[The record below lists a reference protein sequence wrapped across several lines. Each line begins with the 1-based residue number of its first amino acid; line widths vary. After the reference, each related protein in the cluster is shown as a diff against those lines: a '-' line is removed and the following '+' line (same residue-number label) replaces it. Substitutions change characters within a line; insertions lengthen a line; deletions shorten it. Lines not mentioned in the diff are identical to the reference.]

1 VAAGLGAG
9 VAAEVELPNALGF
22 AAAVAAPK
30 VPVVAA
36 GVRYAFAASISAL
49 VGSLLS
55 IPPTKG
61 IPVGPRAGFGAT
73 LVVAG
78 AAAGFGAAA
87 VVVGFVGG
95 VPATGYLTFG
105 IAGFGGGIF
114 DKPELPPALPCL
126 DVPI

>member
-1 VAAGLGAG
+1 MRAGL
-9 VAAEVELPNALGF
+9 E

-78 AAAGFGAAA
+78 AAAGFGASVAA

-95 VPATGYLTFG
+95 VDAVNFRLFYLMFLV
-105 IAGFGGGIF
+105 
-114 DKPELPPALPCL
+114 DLLVLLLQPHLLL
-126 DVPI
+126 VLVV

>member
-22 AAAVAAPK
+22 AVAAAVAAPK

-78 AAAGFGAAA
+78 AAAGFA
-87 VVVGFVGG
+87 VLRQLW
-95 VPATGYLTFG
+95 Y
-105 IAGFGGGIF
+105 
-114 DKPELPPALPCL
+114 
-126 DVPI
+126 